1 LLVLQLDAPG
11 MRLLKKCLSEK
22 LMEVK
27 ESRKTTL
34 SHITKFLGEEKDLH
48 MLNGLQS
55 RSVTTLSP
63 AT

>member
-1 LLVLQLDAPG
+1 MLFRVHTNEISDG
-11 MRLLKKCLSEK
+11 RKCLSDK
-22 LMEVK
+22 LIGVK
-27 ESRKTTL
+27 ESRDDTVAHQKN
-34 SHITKFLGEEKDLH
+34 LGEEKDLP

>member
-1 LLVLQLDAPG
+1 MG
-11 MRLLKKCLSEK
+11 KKCLSEK
-22 LMEVK
+22 LMGVK
-27 ESRKTTL
+27 ESKKTTL
-34 SHITKFLGEEKDLH
+34 SRITMFLGEEKDLP